1 MQQLALHQPLLQ
13 QPLKLLLLYVV
24 HISLLDVLPASERSL
39 PWTLLH
45 LLERHLLLQLLQLLL
60 LLLLLLLSSSL
71 LPLLSPNAFRIRD
84 LGVPSRRRL
93 PHFGLLPLLL
103 PLLSLLL
110 LLLLLLLPRRLN
122 ANRRTHTKTL

>member
-1 MQQLALHQPLLQ
+1 MLQ
-13 QPLKLLLLYVV
+13 QPLKLLLLYVA

-45 LLERHLLLQLLQLLL
+45 LLERHLLLQLLQLLQLLL